1 MMENNYSPPKAA
13 VADVSH
19 SSGEVTAGIIEQLRR
34 TKPWAL
40 FVAIVV
46 FIMAVLLVLTT
57 AMVLLGAVA
66 MNSMDKSAQMGGLF
80 LGLGL
85 FLGIAAVV
93 YFLLGMFLT
102 KFTSAV
108 DLLVG
113 SAAEV
118 DLINAMARQQRFWV
132 IATIVLILTVVIT
145 LVYDIALLTVPELK
159 SLLSGG
165 GA

>member
-1 MMENNYSPPKAA
+1 MENNYLPPKAA
-13 VADVSH
+13 VADVSY

-40 FVAIVV
+40 FVAILV

-57 AMVLLGAVA
+57 GMVLLGAAA
-66 MNSMDKSAQMGGLF
+66 MSGTEKSVHMGGLL

-85 FLGIAAVV
+85 FLGIAAAV

-108 DLLVG
+108 DQLAG
-113 SAAEV
+113 TGAEA
-118 DLINAMARQQRFWV
+118 DLINAMTRQKRFWV
-132 IATIVLILTVVIT
+132 TATIVLVLTVVIT
-145 LVYDIALLTVPELK
+145 LVYYLALLTVPEIK
-159 SLLSGG
+159 ALLGG
-165 GA
+165 NGA